1 MKQEILYLLIIRI
14 SPTLSV
20 MVNTPQII
28 YNYLILMDIKMAE
41 ILKLFGLKCLPPGEE
56 PVLKKPV
63 RLMKYMKIGLIMTIL

>member
-1 MKQEILYLLIIRI
+1 MKQEILYLLIIKI

-28 YNYLILMDIKMAE
+28 YNYLILMDIKMVE